1 MMHLKL
7 LEKEEQSKTKSIRWK
22 EIVKIR
28 VDINKLE
35 IKRII
40 RK

>member
-28 VDINKLE
+28 ADINKLE